1 MNPIV
6 INSVTVDCL
15 RPNVLADFYKNF
27 LGWNTVF
34 ASDDFVSISTPGFPV
49 RLGFQLN
56 EDYMPPVWPEEPGRQ
71 QQMEHLDF
79 KAANRDDMLAM
90 RAHALMCG
98 ATEAEH
104 QFSEDW
110 IVMFDPE
117 GHPFCIDIL

>member
-6 INSVTVDCL
+6 INSVTIDCL
-15 RPNVLADFYKNF
+15 HPKVLADFYKNF
-27 LGWNTVF
+27 LGWSTVF
-34 ASDDFVSISTPGFPV
+34 ESDDFVSLSASGFPV

-56 EDYMPPVWPEEPGRQ
+56 EDYTPPVWPERPDQQ

-79 KAANRDDMLAM
+79 KAANRNEMLAI
-90 RAHALMCG
+90 RAHALQCG
-98 ATEAEH
+98 AIEAAN

-117 GHPFCIDIL
+117 GHPFCIDSL